1 MNFLNKKKFG
11 FMGTGKMGQALVKI
25 FVESQ
30 KMPKEQVFVTNRS
43 AKKPEKLAETFGISI
58 LKNNEE
64 LVETCD
70 VIFLCIK
77 PQDMIDALL
86 PIANLFDEH
95 HTVVSLAAGIS
106 LKTLKKTLPNVKN
119 IVRIMPNTPSKV
131 AKGVVGYCVASEAK
145 EISESMGHLLEPLG
159 FVVYADEGEQFEALT
174 VACGSGTGFVFEL
187 MLYWQ
192 DWLEERGFDEEI
204 ARRMTIQTFLGASI
218 LAKQDPH
225 DILTL
230 QEEVVSKKGVTA
242 AGLDSMR
249 ELEIE
254 RLLRYSFEKAG
265 LRDQEIGR
273 SQS

>member
-1 MNFLNKKKFG
+1 
-11 FMGTGKMGQALVKI
+11 
-25 FVESQ
+25 VES
-30 KMPKEQVFVTNRS
+30 KKIPKDQIYVSNRS
-43 AKKPEKLAETFGISI
+43 AKKPEKMAELFGVNIS
-58 LKNNEE
+58 KNNEE

-70 VIFLCIK
+70 VIFVCVK
-77 PQDMIDALL
+77 PQDLFDALL
-86 PIANLFDEH
+86 PIAHLFDSH
-95 HTVVSLAAGIS
+95 HTVMSLAAGIS
-106 LKTLKKTLPNVKN
+106 LKSLKKTLPEVKN
-119 IVRIMPNTPSKV
+119 LVRIMPNTPSKV
-131 AKGVVGYCVASEAK
+131 ARGVIGYCVAPEAK
-145 EISESMGHLLEPLG
+145 DMTASIGELLEPLG
-159 FVVYADEGEQFEALT
+159 YVVYADEGEQFEALT

-192 DWLEERGFDEEI
+192 DWLEEHGFEADV
-204 ARRMTIQTFLGASI
+204 ARRMTIQTFLGASV

-254 RLLRYSFEKAG
+254 RLLRYSFEKAV

-273 SQS
+273 TQS